1 MDASQGLSSNDA
13 KEKLKKFGPNVLPEK
28 PPPSD
33 LTILISQV
41 KNPLVYVLFA
51 AGTVTLLLQHFAD
64 TLLIFSDVFLNSIL
78 GFFQERKADKALYA
92 LRKLVHPKAKVIRDG
107 EIRTIDVEEVVPGDT
122 CVITQ
127 GDKIPADG
135 EIIFANRLFVN
146 EAILTGES
154 VPVEKKTKGKLF
166 MGTII
171 TSGQGRLVV
180 DNTGAKT
187 EMGKIA
193 LSIQKP
199 EEATPLREQLTIFS
213 KQLSILVG
221 ILILVVF
228 FICLATGRGIVE
240 IVVTSIALA
249 VSAIPEGLLVAL
261 TVVLAIGMQRIL
273 RRRGL

>member
-1 MDASQGLSSNDA
+1 M
-13 KEKLKKFGPNVLPEK
+13 
-28 PPPSD
+28 
-33 LTILISQV
+33 
-41 KNPLVYVLFA
+41 VYVLFA

-92 LRKLVHPKAKVIRDG
+92 LRKLVHPKAKVVRDG
-107 EIRTIDVEEVVPGDT
+107 EIRTIDVEEVVPDDT

-135 EIIFANRLFVN
+135 EVIFANRLFVN

-154 VPVEKKTKGKLF
+154 VSLAKKENDKLF
-166 MGTII
+166 MGTIV
-171 TSGQGRLVV
+171 TSGQGKALIKT
-180 DNTGAKT
+180 TGANT
-187 EMGKIA
+187 EIGKIA

-199 EEATPLREQLTIFS
+199 EEETPLREQLTIFS

-228 FICLATGRGIVE
+228 FIGLATGRGIVE

-249 VSAIPEGLLVAL
+249 VSAIP
-261 TVVLAIGMQRIL
+261 
-273 RRRGL
+273 